1 MDWNQPLKLNED
13 DENDVEEE
21 KDIDIKFLVCD
32 VYVKVWCFEK

>member
-1 MDWNQPLKLNED
+1 VDWNQPLKLNED

-32 VYVKVWCFEK
+32 VHVKV